1 MDSFIDFMLGVVLII
16 ATIGLVVAIATMI
29 VLMLSTLGIIH
40 LG

>member
-1 MDSFIDFMLGVVLII
+1 MDRFIDFMLSVVLII
-16 ATIGLVVAIATMI
+16 ATIGLVVAVATMV

>member
-16 ATIGLVVAIATMI
+16 VMIGLVVAIAAI
-29 VLMLSTLGIIH
+29 LGIIH